1 MQMTHPQLWLR
12 PETVLKK
19 LDVAKG
25 IFQTIDI
32 LAFFSSWQ
40 LWHRLICISPL
51 DNKKTIYLIYSSIIH
66 MRVDARHRL
75 RRVFCCR
82 DAQPACASQK
92 HGGKRPCPSRDVNR
106 RESFQWNVWARRWQ
120 RSRDGGGMERGG
132 RDERCGVKKGMRGVK
147 ASEGR
152 AIKSDGGRG
161 PWTGWGS
168 ALCVA
173 MVQAQSELL
182 HSSVLL
188 LS

>member
-1 MQMTHPQLWLR
+1 MTHPLLWLR
-12 PETVLKK
+12 PETVLKTW
-19 LDVAKG
+19 
-25 IFQTIDI
+25 IFPPIDI
-32 LAFFSSWQ
+32 LANFFPVTA
-40 LWHRLICISPL
+40 LT
-51 DNKKTIYLIYSSIIH
+51 DNEKTIYSIDCFYKSH
-66 MRVDARHRL
+66 ESGCTPATETCLSPSRCSARL
-75 RRVFCCR
+75 RI
-82 DAQPACASQK
+82 AK
-92 HGGKRPCPSRDVNR
+92 TW
-106 RESFQWNVWARRWQ
+106 REAAVPLSGCKPTWIFSVQARRWQ

-147 ASEGR
+147 AIEGK

-161 PWTGWGS
+161 PWMGWGS